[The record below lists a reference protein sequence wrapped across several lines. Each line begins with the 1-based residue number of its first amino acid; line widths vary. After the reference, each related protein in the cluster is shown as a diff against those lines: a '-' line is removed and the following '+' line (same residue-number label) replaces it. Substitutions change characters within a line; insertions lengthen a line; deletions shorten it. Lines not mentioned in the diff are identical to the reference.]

1 MRTYIYFVRNM
12 CNWTSM
18 SRLRFIEWPRLMKSE
33 IRLECKP
40 WVQNATPK
48 LRFVQDMEENS
59 ALPPWTIPLIW
70 HYQLFVLKD
79 LQQLCL
85 ICCHLQLSLFPHG
98 NMQKCRYISLH
109 IRILFYIWWIALKL
123 ILLSTDK
130 WCQCNKTNW
139 VPRKQYIHTSLLF
152 LSGSSLQLHISI
164 ISQNVKR
171 LSWDQDCKYSSMK
184 HEKNPLYCC
193 CVMCENVGSF
203 DLYDSVSAF
212 LWGIIFSL
220 PLAVWTRRVI

>member
-1 MRTYIYFVRNM
+1 M
-12 CNWTSM
+12 
-18 SRLRFIEWPRLMKSE
+18 
-33 IRLECKP
+33 
-40 WVQNATPK
+40 Q
-48 LRFVQDMEENS
+48 
-59 ALPPWTIPLIW
+59 
-70 HYQLFVLKD
+70 QLF
-79 LQQLCL
+79 L
-85 ICCHLQLSLFPHG
+85 ICCKLRLSVFH
-98 NMQKCRYISLH
+98 MEICKSADIYSLH

-130 WCQCNKTNW
+130 WCQCNKTNR
-139 VPRKQYIHTSLLF
+139 VPREQYIHTSLLF
-152 LSGSSLQLHISI
+152 LSGPSLQLHISI

-193 CVMCENVGSF
+193 WVMCENVGSF